1 MFELSV
7 SEKSKVLEA
16 YQGLVGCLPE
26 NLTRNNKE
34 LIWKAYEFALKAH
47 GVDRRKSGEPYVL
60 HPIAVARIVAE
71 EIGLGTKSIVAALLH
86 DVVEDTD
93 YTLEEIEKEFGT
105 PIKVIIDG
113 LTKISGAFNADS
125 SLQVSTFRKLVL
137 TLAED
142 VRVILIKLAD
152 RLHNMRTLNALPPTK
167 QIKIA
172 SETLYLFAPLA
183 HRLGLY
189 TIKTELEDLSLMYKN
204 PEVYEDLANKIKHS
218 EKISAHFI
226 NKFIEPVKAKLDE
239 QGFEY
244 DISGRPKSIY
254 SVWNKMQAKNLPFE
268 QIYDILAVRITFKPK
283 PRIAEKTQCWFIYS
297 LITDLYKVK
306 PDRIRDWVSH
316 PKANGYE
323 ALHATVM
330 GPHGKWIEVQIRSE
344 RMNEIAER
352 GFAAHWKYKSD
363 ETRES
368 ELDRWIKRVSDMLQ
382 SQESNDIEFLEDF
395 KLNLFD
401 SEILTFTPKGEE
413 VLLPKGS
420 TALDFAYD
428 IHTQVGH
435 NAIGAKVNHKLVP
448 LSYKLNTGDQVE
460 ILTSKIQ
467 VPQYEWLNMVVT
479 ARAKTAI
486 KSVFKEQ
493 RRKNIIKGQQ
503 MLEKELKDLNYRP
516 NAPVF
521 RKMFEA
527 YEVSGKE
534 DLYLKLGQG
543 IINLDNLKKVLKKR
557 SKNKQVKFWGL
568 QFFSRKE
575 EDDNENL
582 EEIEKADTS
591 GPFLL
596 REDQEEMD
604 YQLAK
609 CCEPIPGDDVIG
621 YKHPESTEI
630 IIHKSSC
637 PVATKLISSQAD
649 SIIQA
654 KWTSHKVL
662 AHLARIKL
670 QGIDRIGIA
679 NELTEKITTQLNVN
693 IRSMTIESRDGIF
706 EGSFDLYVHDLEG
719 LNNLITSLGKIK
731 GVESVKRVEK
741 TDEGS

>member
-16 YQGLVGCLPE
+16 YQGLVDCLPE
-26 NLTRNNKE
+26 NLTKENKE
-34 LIWKAYEFALKAH
+34 QIWKAYEYAVKAH
-47 GVDRRKSGEPYVL
+47 GGDRRKSGEPYVL

-71 EIGLGTKSIVAALLH
+71 EIGMGTKSIVAALLH

-93 YTLEEIEKEFGT
+93 YTLEDIEKEFGT
-105 PIKVIIDG
+105 PVKIIIDG
-113 LTKISGAFNADS
+113 LTKIMGAFSADS
-125 SLQVSTFRKLVL
+125 TLQVSTFRKLIL

-152 RLHNMRTLNALPPTK
+152 RLHNMRTLGALHHKK

-172 SETLYLFAPLA
+172 SETLYLYAPLA

-189 TIKTELEDLSLMYKN
+189 TIKTELEDLSLKYKN
-204 PEVYEDLANKIKHS
+204 PEVYKSLADKINHS
-218 EKISAHFI
+218 EKIAAHFLK
-226 NKFIEPVKAKLDE
+226 KFIDPIRTKLDN

-254 SVWNKMQAKNLPFE
+254 SVWHKMQTKNLPFE
-268 QIYDILAVRITFKPK
+268 EIFDFLAVRITFKAK

-330 GPHGKWIEVQIRSE
+330 GPHGKWVEVQIRSE

-363 ETRES
+363 ETREG
-368 ELDRWIKRVSDMLQ
+368 ELDRWIKKVSDMLQ
-382 SQESNDIEFLEDF
+382 SQEVSDIEFLEDF

-401 SEILTFTPKGEE
+401 SEIVTFTPKGKEI
-413 VLLPKGS
+413 LLPKGAS
-420 TALDFAYD
+420 ALDFAYE

-435 NAIGAKVNHKLVP
+435 TAIGAKVNHRLVP
-448 LSYKLNTGDQVE
+448 LSFKLNTGDQVE
-460 ILTSKIQ
+460 VLTSKIQ
-467 VPQYEWLNMVVT
+467 TPQYEWLDMVKT

-493 RRKNIIKGQQ
+493 RRKNISKGQK
-503 MLEKELKDLNYRP
+503 MLEEKLKELNYRP
-516 NAPVF
+516 SASVF

-527 YEVSGKE
+527 YEVSSKE

-543 IINLDNLKKVLKKR
+543 IVNIENLKKVLKKR
-557 SKNKQVKFWGL
+557 SKNKQVRFWNL
-568 QFFSRKE
+568 QFLSRKE
-575 EDDNENL
+575 EETE
-582 EEIEKADTS
+582 EEIGTQDS
-591 GPFLL
+591 SVPFLL

-604 YQLAK
+604 YQLAE
-609 CCEPIPGDDVIG
+609 CCEPIPGDEVIG
-621 YKHPESTEI
+621 YRNPDSTEI
-630 IIHKSSC
+630 IIHKSNC
-637 PVATKLISSQAD
+637 PTALMLISSQAER
-649 SIIQA
+649 IIQA
-654 KWTSHKVL
+654 KWTSHKVM

-670 QGIDRIGIA
+670 QGIDRIGLA
-679 NELTEKITTQLNVN
+679 NELTEKITTLLRVN
-693 IRSMTIESRDGIF
+693 IRSLTLESRDGIF
-706 EGSFDLYVHDLEG
+706 EGQLDLYVNSTKDLQE
-719 LNNLITSLGKIK
+719 LISTLKKIK
-731 GVESVKRVEK
+731 GMESVKRIEK
-741 TDEGS
+741 SEEG

>member
-16 YQGLVGCLPE
+16 YQELVACLPD
-26 NLTRNNKE
+26 NLTKKNKE

-47 GVDRRKSGEPYVL
+47 GGEKRKSGEPYIL
-60 HPIAVARIVAE
+60 HPIAVARIVTK
-71 EIGLGTKSIVAALLH
+71 EIGMGTKSIVAALLH
-86 DVVEDTD
+86 DVVEDTE
-93 YTLEEIEKEFGT
+93 YTLDEIEKEFGS
-105 PIKVIIDG
+105 PIKIIIDG
-113 LTKISGAFNADS
+113 LTKITGAFNADS
-125 SLQVSTFRKLVL
+125 TLQVSTFRKLIL

-152 RLHNMRTLNALPPTK
+152 RLHNMRTLSALPPKK
-167 QIKIA
+167 QIKVA
-172 SETLYLFAPLA
+172 SETLYLYAPLA

-189 TIKTELEDLSLMYKN
+189 TIKTELEDLSLKYKN
-204 PEVYEDLANKIKHS
+204 PEVYQDIANRIDHS
-218 EKISAHFI
+218 EKVSAHFI
-226 NKFIEPVKAKLDE
+226 NKFIEPIRIKLDE
-239 QGFEY
+239 QGFTY

-254 SVWNKMQAKNLPFE
+254 SVWHKMQTKNLQFE
-268 QIYDILAVRITFKPK
+268 QIFDFLAVRINFKPK
-283 PRIAEKTQCWFIYS
+283 PLIAEKTQCWFIYS

-330 GPHGKWIEVQIRSE
+330 GPHGKWVEVQIRSE

-363 ETRES
+363 ETREG
-368 ELDRWIKRVSDMLQ
+368 ELDRWIKKVSDMLE
-382 SQESNDIEFLEDF
+382 SQEVGDIEFLEDF
-395 KLNLFD
+395 KLNLFE
-401 SEILTFTPKGEE
+401 SEILTFTPKGKEI
-413 VLLPKGS
+413 LLPKGS

-435 NAIGAKVNHKLVP
+435 SAIGAKVNHKLVP

-467 VPQYEWLNMVVT
+467 TPQYDWLEMVIT

-493 RRKNIIKGQQ
+493 RRKEIANGQQ
-503 MLEKELKDLNYRP
+503 SLEEKLKELNYRP
-516 NAPVF
+516 NASVF
-521 RKMFEA
+521 RKIFDA

-543 IINLDNLKKVLKKR
+543 IINLENLKKVLKRR
-557 SKNKQVKFWGL
+557 SKNKQVKFWNL

-575 EDDNENL
+575 EENE
-582 EEIEKADTS
+582 EELVEQNNNV
-591 GPFLL
+591 PFLL

-609 CCEPIPGDDVIG
+609 CCEPIPGDEVTG
-621 YKHPESTEI
+621 YIDPDSTEI
-630 IIHKSSC
+630 IIHKSKC
-637 PVATKLISSQAD
+637 PVALRLMSSQAER
-649 SIIQA
+649 IIQA
-654 KWTSHKVL
+654 TWTSHKVM

-670 QGIDRIGIA
+670 QGIDRIGMA
-679 NELTEKITTQLNVN
+679 NELTEKITTQLRVN
-693 IRSMTIESRDGIF
+693 IRSMTIETRDGIF
-706 EGSFDLYVHDLEG
+706 EGHFDLYVNNTEDL
-719 LNNLITSLGKIK
+719 NKLILTLTKIK
-731 GVESVKRVEK
+731 GVESVERVEK
-741 TDEGS
+741 SEEV